1 MVRRDEDKGDSETGE
16 ETLVGG
22 SEGRRGGGQG
32 AWWLFGYFT
41 CSLAVREG
49 LDVL

>member
-1 MVRRDEDKGDSETGE
+1 MARARSLGKEINANDIVRRGEDKGDSKTGE

-32 AWWLFGYFT
+32 ACHG
-41 CSLAVREG
+41 SL
-49 LDVL
+49 